1 LIEALIDYGLFAL
14 KTLTLLA
21 LLAAFLVVVLRA
33 RAGGSDA
40 PDHGRLEVE
49 SLNDRFTDMAADLK
63 QASQPPKV
71 YKRWLK
77 QERKAE
83 KARMKAQ
90 SAEQPRLF
98 VLDFHGDI
106 LASEV
111 TGLREMITAVLQEAE
126 EGDAVLVRL
135 DNAGGAVHE
144 HGLAASQL
152 LRLRNK
158 GIPLTVA
165 VDRVAASGGY
175 MMACV
180 ADRIIAAPFAIIGSI
195 GVVAQLP
202 NFHRWLSEKG
212 IDFELHTAGDY
223 KRTLTVFGENTD
235 TARDK
240 LREQLEETHQ
250 LFKSFIREYRKS
262 LDVDAVATGEYWYGE
277 RAKALGLVDE
287 LVTSDDYLLAA
298 GADKQLFRL
307 RWRSKKR
314 PWTRMMQGARLLA
327 GRLSLLL
334 SEKSRVSL
342 G

>member
-1 LIEALIDYGLFAL
+1 
-14 KTLTLLA
+14 
-21 LLAAFLVVVLRA
+21 LR
-33 RAGGSDA
+33 
-40 PDHGRLEVE
+40 
-49 SLNDRFTDMAADLK
+49 
-63 QASQPPKV
+63 
-71 YKRWLK
+71 
-77 QERKAE
+77 
-83 KARMKAQ
+83 
-90 SAEQPRLF
+90 
-98 VLDFHGDI
+98 
-106 LASEV
+106 
-111 TGLREMITAVLQEAE
+111 
-126 EGDAVLVRL
+126 
-135 DNAGGAVHE
+135 
-144 HGLAASQL
+144 
-152 LRLRNK
+152 
-158 GIPLTVA
+158 
-165 VDRVAASGGY
+165 
-175 MMACV
+175 

-202 NFHRWLSEKG
+202 NFHRWLSQRG